1 MDFALEVENS
11 GINKNDVENYDEIKH
26 KIVSQLEALRQR
38 CPSVESEPLIYHV
51 DVAAMYPN
59 IILSNRLQPV
69 AIVDDSI
76 CAGCLFNKE
85 ENDCKR
91 KMEWQWKGDVFPLNK
106 GEYEQVKARL
116 QQEEEVL
123 EEGKQG
129 ILVEPNKKELT
140 FQDKLRARVKK
151 YCSTSY
157 KKSHQTI
164 V

>member
-1 MDFALEVENS
+1 M
-11 GINKNDVENYDEIKH
+11 
-26 KIVSQLEALRQR
+26 
-38 CPSVESEPLIYHV
+38 IYHV

-85 ENDCKR
+85 ESDCKR

-129 ILVEPNKKELT
+129 TIIEPNKKEVT
-140 FQDKLRARVKK
+140 FQEKLRARVKK

-157 KKSHQTI
+157 KKNHQTI